1 MPGVV
6 KLSVVKQERQLSVEE
21 AWQHFA
27 AAAEKAKATLAIED
41 GIASGKAYADFLRLF
56 DRKAS

>member
-1 MPGVV
+1 MQKIVQ
-6 KLSVVKQERQLSVEE
+6 LSIVKQERQLSVEE
-21 AWQHFA
+21 AWQRFA
-27 AAAEKAKATLAIED
+27 AAAEKAKATMAIED